1 MLFQPYQGAMESPKD
16 FLAGVGRGAGS
27 LIQGVGRGVITSAAA
42 MVGSA
47 TSTVSKGATYL
58 AGDDKFAKEREDR
71 RRENSISGGGVMAGF
86 KAGGESVLTGFKSG
100 FSGLITKPIEEGR
113 KSGASGFFKGVGLG
127 VVGAA
132 VKPIMGISDG
142 IASVTLGT

>member
-1 MLFQPYQGAMESPKD
+1 MESPQD
-16 FLAGVGRGAGS
+16 FIAGVGRGAGS

-42 MVGSA
+42 VVGSA

-58 AGDDKFAKEREDR
+58 AGDEKYAREREDR
-71 RRENSISGGGVMAGF
+71 RREQSFSGGGVISGL
-86 KAGGESVLTGFKSG
+86 KAGGESVLTGFRSG
-100 FSGLITKPIEEGR
+100 FSGLITKPIEESR
-113 KSGASGFFKGVGLG
+113 KSGAAGFLKGVGLG

-142 IASVTLGT
+142 IASVTQGTR